1 MKIKLASNTMFII
14 EANGKEGDMENV
26 KKVADMFYEEGY
38 CGAEMEDELDGY
50 VTICC
55 QNGYQGRKE
64 NMDLYKMFK
73 KAAEAA

>member
-1 MKIKLASNTMFII
+1 MKKGIAALK
-14 EANGKEGDMENV
+14 
-26 KKVADMFYEEGY
+26 
-38 CGAEMEDELDGY
+38 MEDELDGY